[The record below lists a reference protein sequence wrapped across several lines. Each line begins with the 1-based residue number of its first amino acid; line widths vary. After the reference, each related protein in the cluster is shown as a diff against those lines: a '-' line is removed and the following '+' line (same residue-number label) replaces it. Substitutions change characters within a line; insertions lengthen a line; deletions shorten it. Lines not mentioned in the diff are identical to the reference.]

1 MKKIKIFAI
10 LAVINI
16 LINMIYSTFKFN
28 VNAENEIP
36 DVDTN
41 TSNSVEAEQNKTNS
55 ASEEETKTNSTPN
68 NVTSNETKKNPVK
81 ATKSEI
87 ANLKSLGITPNDF
100 KGFKPTTFSYNIN
113 VPNDVETVN
122 VYATPQDRRARVTG
136 LGNQKLNLGKN
147 TIKIT
152 VTAESGAKKE
162 YTLNITRQEEK
173 EEEKVNKNT
182 SSEVPNSKDLIELGL
197 KGYEITPKFSPDVY
211 LYKAF
216 INADISEVEVVTK
229 EASDKVEVEV
239 VGNKDLI
246 NGENLITIFVYNKDT
261 KQNSTYQIDLSK
273 TNINFEENNATL
285 TNATKKAN
293 FIINIILGVIIFILI
308 MFVIFI
314 IFKVKAKR
322 EEYEDDDDEEDIY
335 NNKLDLDDEDDF
347 FDRINKNTSLKNDKK
362 DTQKQADEIEIINY
376 NDYLKKKKNKGKHF

>member
-1 MKKIKIFAI
+1 M
-10 LAVINI
+10 
-16 LINMIYSTFKFN
+16 
-28 VNAENEIP
+28 
-36 DVDTN
+36 
-41 TSNSVEAEQNKTNS
+41 
-55 ASEEETKTNSTPN
+55 
-68 NVTSNETKKNPVK
+68 
-81 ATKSEI
+81 
-87 ANLKSLGITPNDF
+87 
-100 KGFKPTTFSYNIN
+100 
-113 VPNDVETVN
+113 
-122 VYATPQDRRARVTG
+122 
-136 LGNQKLNLGKN
+136 
-147 TIKIT
+147 
-152 VTAESGAKKE
+152 
-162 YTLNITRQEEK
+162 
-173 EEEKVNKNT
+173 
-182 SSEVPNSKDLIELGL
+182 PNSKDLIELGL

-211 LYKAF
+211 SYKAF
-216 INADISEVEVVTK
+216 INADISEVEVVAK

>member
-55 ASEEETKTNSTPN
+55 VSEEETKSNSTPN

-122 VYATPQDRRARVTG
+122 VYATPQDRRARVTC

-147 TIKIT
+147 TIKMWIEDGT
-152 VTAESGAKKE
+152 SIK
-162 YTLNITRQEEK
+162 
-173 EEEKVNKNT
+173 EKV
-182 SSEVPNSKDLIELGL
+182 SL
-197 KGYEITPKFSPDVY
+197 
-211 LYKAF
+211 
-216 INADISEVEVVTK
+216 VTK
-229 EASDKVEVEV
+229 
-239 VGNKDLI
+239 
-246 NGENLITIFVYNKDT
+246 
-261 KQNSTYQIDLSK
+261 
-273 TNINFEENNATL
+273 
-285 TNATKKAN
+285 
-293 FIINIILGVIIFILI
+293 
-308 MFVIFI
+308 
-314 IFKVKAKR
+314 
-322 EEYEDDDDEEDIY
+322 
-335 NNKLDLDDEDDF
+335 
-347 FDRINKNTSLKNDKK
+347 
-362 DTQKQADEIEIINY
+362 
-376 NDYLKKKKNKGKHF
+376 

>member
-36 DVDTN
+36 DVNTN
-41 TSNSVEAEQNKTNS
+41 TSNSVETEQNETNS
-55 ASEEETKTNSTPN
+55 VSEEEKATNSTKN
-68 NVTSNETKKNPVK
+68 NVTSNETKKNTIK

-100 KGFKPTTFSYNIN
+100 KGFKPTTYSYNIN
-113 VPNDVETVN
+113 VPNNVETVN
-122 VYATPQDRRARVTG
+122 VYATPQDSKARVAG
-136 LGNQKLNLGKN
+136 LGNQKLNVGKN

-173 EEEKVNKNT
+173 EEEKVTENT
-182 SSEVPNSKDLIELGL
+182 STKIANLKDLTELEL

-211 LYKAF
+211 SYKAF
-216 INADISEVEVVTK
+216 INADISEVEVVAK

-261 KQNSTYQIDLSK
+261 KQNSTYQIVVSK

-293 FIINIILGVIIFILI
+293 FIINIIFGVIIFILI
-308 MFVIFI
+308 LFVTFI
-314 IFKVKAKR
+314 VFKVKAKR

-335 NNKLDLDDEDDF
+335 NNKLDLDEEDEF
-347 FDRINKNTSLKNDKK
+347 FNRINKNTNSKNEKK

-376 NDYLKKKKNKGKHF
+376 EEYLKKKKNKGKHF

>member
-1 MKKIKIFAI
+1 MGSLGDGVKKVLLAGIGTVAVTAEKSKEVLDKMAERGEAAVEQGKVLNQELRHNIKKT
-10 LAVINI
+10 V
-16 LINMIYSTFKFN
+16 KEN
-28 VNAENEIP
+28 VN
-36 DVDTN
+36 VSVR
-41 TSNSVEAEQNKTNS
+41 TSSPEELDELLDKMTPEQIEQLKERIYEREATV
-55 ASEEETKTNSTPN
+55 SEEETKTNSAPN

-211 LYKAF
+211 SYKAF
-216 INADISEVEVVTK
+216 INADISEVEVVAK

-308 MFVIFI
+308 MLLQR
-314 IFKVKAKR
+314 AW
-322 EEYEDDDDEEDIY
+322 E
-335 NNKLDLDDEDDF
+335 
-347 FDRINKNTSLKNDKK
+347 
-362 DTQKQADEIEIINY
+362 KQD
-376 NDYLKKKKNKGKHF
+376 

>member
-55 ASEEETKTNSTPN
+55 VSEEETKTNSAPN
-68 NVTSNETKKNPVK
+68 NVTSNETKKNQVK

-147 TIKIT
+147 IIKIT
-152 VTAESGAKKE
+152 VTAESGTKKE

-173 EEEKVNKNT
+173 EEEKVTKNT
-182 SSEVPNSKDLIELGL
+182 SSEMPNSKDLIELGL
-197 KGYEITPKFSPDVY
+197 KGYEITPKFSPDIY
-211 LYKAF
+211 SYKAF
-216 INADISEVEVVTK
+216 INADISEVEVVAK

-322 EEYEDDDDEEDIY
+322 EEYEDDDDEPDLSGSITED
-335 NNKLDLDDEDDF
+335 
-347 FDRINKNTSLKNDKK
+347 
-362 DTQKQADEIEIINY
+362 
-376 NDYLKKKKNKGKHF
+376 

>member
-136 LGNQKLNLGKN
+136 LGNKKLNLGKN

-152 VTAESGAKKE
+152 VTAESGTKKE

-173 EEEKVNKNT
+173 EEEKVTKNT
-182 SSEVPNSKDLIELGL
+182 SSEMPNSKDLIELGL
-197 KGYEITPKFSPDVY
+197 KGYEITPKFSPDIY
-211 LYKAF
+211 SYKVF
-216 INADISEVEVVTK
+216 INADISEVEVVAK

-335 NNKLDLDDEDDF
+335 NNKLDLDDEDEF

>member
-28 VNAENEIP
+28 INAENEIP
-36 DVDTN
+36 DVNTN
-41 TSNSVEAEQNKTNS
+41 TSNSVETEQNETNS
-55 ASEEETKTNSTPN
+55 VSEEEKATNSTKN
-68 NVTSNETKKNPVK
+68 NVTSNETKKNTIK

-87 ANLKSLGITPNDF
+87 AKLKSLGITPNDF
-100 KGFKPTTFSYNIN
+100 KGFKPTTYSYNIN
-113 VPNDVETVN
+113 VPNNVETVN
-122 VYATPQDRRARVTG
+122 VYATPQDSKARVAG
-136 LGNQKLNLGKN
+136 LGNQKLNVGKN

-173 EEEKVNKNT
+173 EEEKVTENT
-182 SSEVPNSKDLIELGL
+182 STKIANLKDLTELEL

-211 LYKAF
+211 SYKAF
-216 INADISEVEVVTK
+216 INADISEVEVVAK

-261 KQNSTYQIDLSK
+261 KQNSTYQIVVSK

-293 FIINIILGVIIFILI
+293 FIINIIFGVIIFILI
-308 MFVIFI
+308 LFVTFI
-314 IFKVKAKR
+314 VFKVKARR

-335 NNKLDLDDEDDF
+335 NNKLDLDEEDEF
-347 FDRINKNTSLKNDKK
+347 FNRINKNTNSKNEKK

-376 NDYLKKKKNKGKHF
+376 EEYLKKKKNKGKHF

>member
-211 LYKAF
+211 SYKAF
-216 INADISEVEVVTK
+216 INADISEVEVVAK

-322 EEYEDDDDEEDIY
+322 EEYEDDDDEENIY
-335 NNKLDLDDEDDF
+335 NNKLDLDDEDEF

-376 NDYLKKKKNKGKHF
+376 DDYLKKKKNKGKHF

>member
-55 ASEEETKTNSTPN
+55 VSEEETKTNSAPN
-68 NVTSNETKKNPVK
+68 NVTSNETKKNQVK

-122 VYATPQDRRARVTG
+122 VYAIPQDKRARVTG

-211 LYKAF
+211 SYKAF
-216 INADISEVEVVTK
+216 INADISEVEVVAK

-322 EEYEDDDDEEDIY
+322 EEYEDDDDEPDLSGSITED
-335 NNKLDLDDEDDF
+335 
-347 FDRINKNTSLKNDKK
+347 
-362 DTQKQADEIEIINY
+362 
-376 NDYLKKKKNKGKHF
+376 